1 MEEAGQGGERSART
15 PGDDGGG
22 GLRPGE
28 GGSRADCCPPRIVGR
43 CCRGWLGARRQCG
56 QAEILRGREERPWET
71 PGHEAQSAEPPLRI
85 VSPEPVCPPGTSVS
99 SRGRAHG
106 TRTEWGVRPPWCGF
120 GGVVYSDQR
129 FPRAGLLLQLSPAP
143 LGCPSTFT
151 SVHSFVYSTTI
162 PRAPPAARGSGR
174 GLGVPW
180 QVGGTP
186 DLPPPPA
193 GHHGH

>member
-1 MEEAGQGGERSART
+1 MGRGLTAAHHGSSGGVAGAGRVRGDSVARLRFCWEWRKGHGRRLAT
-15 PGDDGGG
+15 KLQAPGPAEDCFT
-22 GLRPGE
+22 
-28 GGSRADCCPPRIVGR
+28 RA
-43 CCRGWLGARRQCG
+43 
-56 QAEILRGREERPWET
+56 
-71 PGHEAQSAEPPLRI
+71 
-85 VSPEPVCPPGTSVS
+85 VCPPGTSVS
-99 SRGRAHG
+99 SRGRAPG

-120 GGVVYSDQR
+120 GGVVYGDRR
-129 FPRAGLLLQLSPAP
+129 FPRAGLLPRLSPAAVPAP

-151 SVHSFVYSTTI
+151 SMHSFVYSTTI
-162 PRAPPAARGSGR
+162 PGAPPAARGSGR